1 LLLLLVPCI
10 LRRHGTM
17 ALEACPPGV
26 EAVATAGDKVRL
38 ASIKTLVSEAA
49 AAVAAVVAAAAVHL
63 VAPWYYGTR
72 GMTALRRG
80 SGNCRR

>member
-1 LLLLLVPCI
+1 MLLLLVPCI

-38 ASIKTLVSEAA
+38 ASIKPFCLKLRLRLRLWLRSRLRLRLRLRLLLLPCISWRPGTMALEA
-49 AAVAAVVAAAAVHL
+49 
-63 VAPWYYGTR
+63 
-72 GMTALRRG
+72 
-80 SGNCRR
+80 